1 MKKTFAVLTLAGLAF
16 GAACSDMTTLP
27 TPLAAP
33 DGGPSLGLI
42 SGNATCSQ
50 LLNKSTAYE
59 IKIDPPKSGSYGP
72 ITATFT
78 DGGKLLSYT
87 STVPVV
93 AVFVKGGPTGGYLYH
108 TAEGYPKTSDSGMSV
123 NGYVPP
129 ATAQHGISHVSFCW
143 NDKSEVENPPTA
155 LVVSKTANGSYNRR
169 IDWDLTKSVDPAS
182 HSGTAGASAG
192 TSTWTVVATKKV
204 SESGFSV
211 SGTITIS
218 NPNTS
223 AVNFSVDDVL
233 SDGTVA
239 IVTCPSGGAT
249 GTVPAKSG
257 STNGSITCSYTASPA
272 DASATSNN
280 ALVTSLTSGVPGGTA
295 LQTITWT
302 PTLDGSESA
311 QLSDPRLSIN
321 QTVTGNTTLTPTETF
336 PCSSDEADYQNDG
349 QYTRTETNTATLTGQ
364 YVTGS
369 PASAS
374 VEITC
379 TLPPLTAEKTA
390 AGSYDR
396 TITWTLAKSV
406 APSSHSGIAG
416 QNAGNSTWSVAAT
429 RSAVENNYRV
439 TGQIVITNPAA
450 AAVSFTVTDELNNGA
465 AASVSCPSYSV
476 PAGGSVT
483 CSYEALNAQGATL
496 NTATI
501 ISQGRTTTATAPV
514 TFTANV
520 IGHESGTLADP
531 RFIYSELISG
541 TTTPTFPETFP
552 CPADASL
559 YTNGTYTRTEV
570 NTATLN
576 GNLNLSATAQVTITC
591 TMPPPPS
598 QWAGETATG
607 RGTQWPGTSNW
618 FMYTGYTTSKV
629 DLVAGR
635 TFLDA
640 GDIFM
645 SRSGSTTTIRIVLHD
660 GWRWADVKDN
670 LKIVPLDAAPKSY
683 MEPGS
688 FPHKFRVSGQEV
700 TVTIPNSGKAK
711 FFGIHGDVERRLP

>member
-129 ATAQHGISHVSFCW
+129 NTAQHAISHVSFCW

-155 LVVSKTANGSYNRR
+155 LVVSKTANGSYNRT
-169 IDWDLTKSVDPAS
+169 ITWDLVKTVDVDNYN
-182 HSGTAGASAG
+182 GTAGQTLG
-192 TSTWTVVATKKV
+192 PSTWSVTATKNV

-239 IVTCPSGGAT
+239 TVTCPAGGST
-249 GTVPAKSG
+249 GTVPGKVG

-295 LQTITWT
+295 LEAITWT

-336 PCSSDEADYQNDG
+336 PCSSDESL
-349 QYTRTETNTATLTGQ
+349 YTNNNSYSFTETNTATLSGQ
-364 YVTGS
+364 NITGS
-369 PASAS
+369 PASAT
-374 VEITC
+374 VTVTC
-379 TLPPLTAEKTA
+379 T
-390 AGSYDR
+390 R
-396 TITWTLAKSV
+396 
-406 APSSHSGIAG
+406 
-416 QNAGNSTWSVAAT
+416 
-429 RSAVENNYRV
+429 
-439 TGQIVITNPAA
+439 
-450 AAVSFTVTDELNNGA
+450 
-465 AASVSCPSYSV
+465 
-476 PAGGSVT
+476 
-483 CSYEALNAQGATL
+483 
-496 NTATI
+496 
-501 ISQGRTTTATAPV
+501 
-514 TFTANV
+514 
-520 IGHESGTLADP
+520 
-531 RFIYSELISG
+531 
-541 TTTPTFPETFP
+541 
-552 CPADASL
+552 
-559 YTNGTYTRTEV
+559 
-570 NTATLN
+570 
-576 GNLNLSATAQVTITC
+576 
-591 TMPPPPS
+591 PPPS

-711 FFGIHGDVERRLP
+711 FFGIHGDVERKLP